1 MERGKLIKER
11 IKQLG
16 GEIAKTGTDVV
27 NARTIGSTASQPLA
41 SGSNGDPLGEAR
53 ARDKASR
60 KAAFE
65 AEQVSLLRN
74 SSNINN
80 LSLPLWSDTQSPSW
94 AASIEPDLLE
104 GKRLGSQPEL
114 SKEQVA
120 YGTEWKPMEKKFW
133 TMMYKEGV
141 NEANVHNVKVE
152 QGIGANCSVVV
163 SLELCLKHN
172 LKWNKKVSIEGIIS
186 QWQGKLM
193 YQMRISAV
201 SGEYASGSV
210 RVEA

>member
-16 GEIAKTGTDVV
+16 GEIARTGTDVV
-27 NARTIGSTASQPLA
+27 NARTIGAGAAQPVASRSGCTGLA
-41 SGSNGDPLGEAR
+41 DAMS
-53 ARDKASR
+53 RDKASK

-65 AEQVSLLRN
+65 AEQISLLRSSSTIN
-74 SSNINN
+74 S
-80 LSLPLWSDTQSPSW
+80 LHLPLWTDTQSPAW

-104 GKRLGSQPEL
+104 GKKLGSQPEL
-114 SKEQVA
+114 SKEQLA
-120 YGTEWKPMEKKFW
+120 YATEWKPMEKKFW

-172 LKWNKKVSIEGIIS
+172 LKWNKKVSYTS
-186 QWQGKLM
+186 S
-193 YQMRISAV
+193 R
-201 SGEYASGSV
+201 
-210 RVEA
+210 